1 MSTLL
6 QTPVHVTSHVTMSSC
21 PQHASCQ
28 LSCHCAAELEVV
40 TEVVTS
46 GLREMMTGWC
56 GATKEQPHDGDNT
69 ATVIAANKLLM
80 PLSSCCPRGLSS
92 LEMGSL
98 SWL

>member
-6 QTPVHVTSHVTMSSC
+6 QTRGHVTSHVPMSSC

-80 PLSSCCPRGLSS
+80 PLSSRAVSPLSR
-92 LEMGSL
+92 
-98 SWL
+98 WDH